1 MKTKEIRN
9 HEIYEAPNA
18 EIYDLEVELVYLQEG
33 GYGSGDGPD
42 IPGHDL

>member
-18 EIYDLEVELVYLQEG
+18 EIYDLEVELVYLENGSGSGEG
-33 GYGSGDGPD
+33 GDIGGDD
-42 IPGHDL
+42 WN